1 LNDSLAIIDSSCIPL
16 LRCDTVELLELF
28 TGRNHPELGA
38 REIQTELANTVMSW
52 ADIKRGRDLFVP
64 GLSSFDIPNAVN
76 AVFEFQDQV
85 QSLLDPKWTLDPE
98 GEFADVVSKEASG
111 RELGQASAL
120 CALLRSRRRRP
131 QHGLGA
137 LSHLKRLFLGDNQ
150 VSAREL
156 NGEEWRAKELSIW
169 MSVSVCIITPHTLR
183 TFGHFPA
190 LLPRRSVHDQ
200 EDIITDPLRFITG
213 ALRHAYAYYDD
224 DDQPRYPRFNYR
236 TLSWSSWETVSRVL
250 AMDRKSPPFKH
261 FVRYAAWWV
270 DPANANVLDE
280 LDRTRARFEFAE
292 PRRWAQAWP
301 EGGESMQPPTLLN
314 RMRELNLLRQL
325 GPDVGHYSHLDSLKD
340 PIAQPSSAHVLRVLR
355 NRHTVAKV
363 SKELNN
369 CATSYAKRVERGKY
383 VLVAIV
389 DATGKAKALA
399 GYEPGDESWSHK
411 PVEKN
416 NVPASVETCAL
427 FDDYLSV
434 LTAWGRQSRPKP
446 LDDYDD
452 DDEDDFYI
460 DDDNDDF

>member
-1 LNDSLAIIDSSCIPL
+1 
-16 LRCDTVELLELF
+16 
-28 TGRNHPELGA
+28 
-38 REIQTELANTVMSW
+38 
-52 ADIKRGRDLFVP
+52 
-64 GLSSFDIPNAVN
+64 
-76 AVFEFQDQV
+76 
-85 QSLLDPKWTLDPE
+85 
-98 GEFADVVSKEASG
+98 
-111 RELGQASAL
+111 
-120 CALLRSRRRRP
+120 
-131 QHGLGA
+131 
-137 LSHLKRLFLGDNQ
+137 
-150 VSAREL
+150 
-156 NGEEWRAKELSIW
+156 
-169 MSVSVCIITPHTLR
+169 
-183 TFGHFPA
+183 
-190 LLPRRSVHDQ
+190 
-200 EDIITDPLRFITG
+200 
-213 ALRHAYAYYDD
+213 
-224 DDQPRYPRFNYR
+224 
-236 TLSWSSWETVSRVL
+236 
-250 AMDRKSPPFKH
+250 MDRESPLFKH

-270 DPANANVLDE
+270 DPANVHVLDE
-280 LDRTRARFEFAE
+280 LDRARARFEFAE

-369 CATSYAKRVERGKY
+369 CAMSYAKRVERGKY

-416 NVPASVETCAL
+416 NVSASAETCAL

-434 LTAWGRQSRPKP
+434 LTAWGRQSRPNP
-446 LDDYDD
+446 LDDDDDDDDDNDVYNYDDYYD
-452 DDEDDFYI
+452 DDEDYFYI

>member
-1 LNDSLAIIDSSCIPL
+1 M
-16 LRCDTVELLELF
+16 
-28 TGRNHPELGA
+28 GA
-38 REIQTELANTVMSW
+38 RGIQRELANTVMSW

-85 QSLLDPKWTLDPE
+85 QSLLDPKPWTLDPE
-98 GEFADVVSKEASG
+98 KKRCPHQRGLP
-111 RELGQASAL
+111 RCLRIL
-120 CALLRSRRRRP
+120 CPRRP
-131 QHGLGA
+131 RTHPRLSSE
-137 LSHLKRLFLGDNQ
+137 LSHPELLFLGDNL
-150 VSAREL
+150 VGAREL

-200 EDIITDPLRFITG
+200 EDPLRFITG
-213 ALRHAYAYYDD
+213 ALRHAYWYAYYDD
-224 DDQPRYPRFNYR
+224 DRYPRFNHR

-250 AMDRKSPPFKH
+250 AMHRESPPFKH

-270 DPANANVLDE
+270 DPVNVHVLDE
-280 LDRTRARFEFAE
+280 LDRARARFEFAE

-314 RMRELNLLRQL
+314 RMRELNLLRLARRQL

-369 CATSYAKRVERGKY
+369 CAMSYAKRVERGKY

-416 NVPASVETCAL
+416 NVSASEETCAL

-434 LTAWGRQSRPKP
+434 LTAWSRLPMS
-446 LDDYDD
+446 LNAIDDDD
-452 DDEDDFYI
+452 DDEDRFYI
-460 DDDNDDF
+460 DDDDDDF